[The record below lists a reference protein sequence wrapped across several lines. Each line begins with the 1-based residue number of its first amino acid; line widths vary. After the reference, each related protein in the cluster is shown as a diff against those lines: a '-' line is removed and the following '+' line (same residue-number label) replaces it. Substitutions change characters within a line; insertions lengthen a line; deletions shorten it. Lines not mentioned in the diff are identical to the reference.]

1 MRKKIC
7 HLEKEVI
14 DCLKA
19 EKLSPEIKKHISEC
33 PFCKDVV
40 SVHKWINQF
49 KSRSWN
55 AEMLEKTLPDPETI
69 WNRAYAK
76 RRPDKRLVR
85 KALRPLIYPR
95 VFSYG
100 VLIIGVIFLFLSNMK
115 EIGNIIDSSLRAG
128 PVLDSLSKIVAQFF
142 PYFFIPMVI
151 VFISMLFCVFVVA
164 FEKRR
169 ETV

>member
-14 DCLKA
+14 DCMKA

-33 PFCKDVV
+33 PFCKDVA

-49 KSRSWN
+49 KNRSWN

-69 WNRAYAK
+69 WNRAYKK
-76 RRPDKRLVR
+76 RRPDKGLVR

-115 EIGNIIDSSLRAG
+115 EIGNIIDSSSGAG
-128 PVLDSLSKIVAQFF
+128 PVLDSLSKIIAQFF
-142 PYFFIPMVI
+142 PLFLIPMVI
-151 VFISMLFCVFVVA
+151 VFISMFFCVFVVA
-164 FEKRR
+164 FEKQKK
-169 ETV
+169 TV